1 MSLHGDIQVNGH
13 LLGEWSAQ
21 RVSNVDDAVLDPDTV
36 SEYRCRVLTRDI
48 DKEFYVNHRYG
59 DGPVVLA
66 TKVLAV
72 GCAPARGDLSLF
84 STERLRELLQL
95 ARELGSH
102 DDAADYEA
110 EIVARS
116 EDCP

>member
-1 MSLHGDIQVNGH
+1 MSLHGDIRVNGH
-13 LLGEWSAQ
+13 FLGDWSAQ

-66 TKVLAV
+66 TKVLA
-72 GCAPARGDLSLF
+72 GAGHHQAGRPA
-84 STERLRELLQL
+84 
-95 ARELGSH
+95 
-102 DDAADYEA
+102 
-110 EIVARS
+110 
-116 EDCP
+116 